1 MTNESQSTRSFFAEI
16 DQMFTEGKGASMQTT
31 TDRPAGHNTLLD
43 QIFGIN
49 SAAAGSAAS
58 KASFDALLDETF
70 GAAKPTAQPEPTA
83 ADEEGVRD
91 ALAFIDL
98 LSAILGVPPVAPAA
112 APFAMVPFAKLFNTR
127 YGQLLVTLNNPT
139 PDIEGPHIV
148 IRGAGPREYTPEFVM
163 TYTGTDD
170 GWLSAARAFDAF
182 SQEVAEG
189 AAADLSARGQ
199 EAFSEQLMAAMAAS
213 AAAGMADTTKHRDAA

>member
-1 MTNESQSTRSFFAEI
+1 
-16 DQMFTEGKGASMQTT
+16 MQTT
-31 TDRPAGHNTLLD
+31 TDRPADHNTLLD

-58 KASFDALLDETF
+58 KASFGALLDEIF
-70 GAAKPTAQPEPTA
+70 GTAKPTPQPEPTA
-83 ADEEGVRD
+83 ADAETVSD

-98 LSAILGVPPVAPAA
+98 MSAILGTPPVAPTA

-127 YGQLLVTLNNPT
+127 FGQLLVTLDNPT
-139 PDIEGPHIV
+139 PEYEGPHIV
-148 IRGAGPREYTPEFVM
+148 IRGAGPREYTPVFVM
-163 TYTGTDD
+163 SYTDTLE
-170 GWLSAARAFDAF
+170 GWMTAARAFDAF

-189 AAADLSARGQ
+189 AAADLAARAQDAYGD
-199 EAFSEQLMAAMAAS
+199 MVTAAMAAS

>member
-16 DQMFTEGKGASMQTT
+16 DQILTEGKGASMQTT
-31 TDRPAGHNTLLD
+31 TDRPAGHNTILD

-49 SAAAGSAAS
+49 APSAGSAD
-58 KASFDALLDETF
+58 FGALLDEIF
-70 GAAKPTAQPEPTA
+70 GTDAPKAQPEPTA

-163 TYTGTDD
+163 TYTGTDE

-189 AAADLSARGQ
+189 AAVDLSARGQ
-199 EAFSEQLMAAMAAS
+199 AAFSEQLMAAMAAS
-213 AAAGMADTTKHRDAA
+213 AEAGMTDTTKHRDAV

>member
-16 DQMFTEGKGASMQTT
+16 DQMFTEGKGASMQNTAFSDR
-31 TDRPAGHNTLLD
+31 TDRSPSADFGALLD
-43 QIFGIN
+43 QIFGGN
-49 SAAAGSAAS
+49 PPKMDAAPSNDMA
-58 KASFDALLDETF
+58 DAEDIQN
-70 GAAKPTAQPEPTA
+70 A
-83 ADEEGVRD
+83 V
-91 ALAFIDL
+91 AFIDL
-98 LSAILGVPPVAPAA
+98 MSALLGVPPVAPAA

-139 PDIEGPHIV
+139 PEHEGPHIV

-163 TYTGTDD
+163 AYSNTDD

-213 AAAGMADTTKHRDAA
+213 AEAGMTDATKHRDAA